1 MNAHERRQYEMLLR
15 LRDFSH
21 THKDLFASS
30 PLAQEAFSSV
40 SSAIDELTATDL
52 LKMSASVSARAD
64 RKVIARRALSE
75 LLAKV
80 SQLARVLRARGQM
93 MAPFL
98 LPAARSDQ
106 DLLTTARQFA
116 RDAEPFDTEFS
127 GHGVG
132 PKAIAAAAIALEMAV
147 RDRGMK
153 RADHTAARTRIRD
166 LLAAAFL
173 DVRRLDLI
181 VDNELA
187 SDNNPIRAVWK
198 QARRIERARGPRG
211 GATSDVTA
219 PSPTPAPESARAPAA
234 PAETLDAPQPATV
247 IQMPSRDA
255 A

>member
-15 LRDFSH
+15 LRDFSN
-21 THKDLFASS
+21 THKDLFAAS
-30 PLAQEAFSSV
+30 PLAQEAFGNV
-40 SSAIDELTATDL
+40 NAAIDELTATDL
-52 LKMSASVSARAD
+52 LKLSASVAARAD

-80 SQLARVLRARGQM
+80 SQLARVLRARGQA

-116 RDAEPFDTEFS
+116 RDAEPFDAEFS

-132 PKAIAAAAIALEMAV
+132 PNVIAAAAAALEMAV

-187 SDNNPIRAVWK
+187 TDNNPIRAVWK

-211 GATSDVTA
+211 GSTGDVTT
-219 PSPTPAPESARAPAA
+219 PSPTPAPESATEPLAPAGA
-234 PAETLDAPQPATV
+234 IDESQPATV
-247 IQMPSRDA
+247 IQMPSREA